1 MARLNPRQSLNVAF
15 LKIKPHRDAIEHFKT
30 HANKLLNAIKE
41 NESEEYHKNCLADF
55 LKDVY
60 YKDKHYINTKGRNDL
75 VIHNDKDA
83 ASFVGVIIEAKSPS
97 NKMEMLRCDNLNK
110 KALQEL
116 VLYYLRERITHKNTH
131 IKRLIVTNINEWFIF
146 DAQDFEKAFIEN
158 KQLVKD
164 FIDFENG
171 VSGGNKTDFFY
182 KNIAATAI
190 EKIKTEL
197 KFTYFTLSDY
207 KTVLQQDNKDSDK
220 TLIPLFKC
228 LSPEHLLKLPFSNDS
243 NSLNKDF
250 YNELL
255 HIIGLTEIK
264 AGGKKLIERKAK
276 TNRDAGSL
284 LEKSINEIES
294 LDKLRYLPNLSQ
306 YGTNKE
312 EQLFTLGLELT
323 ITWINRVLFL
333 KLLEAQ
339 LITYHQGNN
348 NYGFLNSQKITNF
361 GDLNSLF
368 FQVLACK
375 PEQRTEKMQQRFHT
389 IPYLNSSLFE
399 ATELEQKTLFIS
411 NLNSSEKLAIFPASV
426 LKTTQGKKQTGEL
439 ETLDYLFEF
448 LNAYDFASEGTE
460 DIQEENKTLIN
471 ASVLGL
477 IFEKI
482 NGYKDGSFF
491 TPSFITMY
499 MSRETLRRAV
509 VQKFNERKGWQCQTI
524 EELDDYL
531 TVKNRQEANDIINS
545 LKICDPAVGSG
556 HFLVSVLN
564 ELIAIKSELNLL
576 QDRNGKRLKEYDIK
590 IINDELII
598 TDEDGL
604 LFEYKP
610 NSPESQRVQE
620 ALFHE
625 KQTLIENCL
634 FGVDI
639 NANSVK
645 ICRLRL
651 WIELLKNTYYV
662 NDGSQARQL
671 ETLPNIDI
679 NIQCGNSLISRFAL
693 DVDLK
698 TALKKSELSIDV
710 YKKAFD
716 TYRNAKSKEEKCDME
731 QLIAKIKGDFC
742 TEIHNSD
749 PKVKKLN
756 GLKADLVILNK
767 QTSVFE
773 ESPKEKKLRKQQ
785 TEKLELAINKLNDEI
800 EDIKN
805 NKIYENAFEWRFEFP
820 EVLNDNGDFIGFD
833 VMIGNPPYIQIQK
846 FSGHGIQAAWQNQQY
861 VTFEKTGDI
870 YALFIEKGIALVKPQ
885 GLLTFITSNKW
896 MRAGYGQSLRGFL
909 AEKTQPLQLIDFGDS
924 QFFDNATTYTNILM
938 TQNEQTKVCT
948 PSIETGVQT
957 LVCAS
962 VFNACTIENDFS
974 IDVSLVDYFA
984 AHSQIMPT
992 ISQDVWVISST
1003 IEQQLKAKIEAI
1015 GTPLKDWDIA
1025 INYGIKTGFN
1035 EAFIID
1041 TETKECLCLA
1051 DSKSAEIIKPI
1062 LRGRDIKRYSAEW
1075 AGLWIIFIPWH
1086 FPLHKDTSITGV
1098 SKKAEIEFEQRYPAI
1113 YKHLSKFKIQLSA
1126 RNKAETGI
1134 RYEWYALQRCAA
1146 TYFEEFDKEKIIY
1159 PNMTSFLPFYYDNE
1173 SFFTN
1178 QKCFIITGESLK
1190 YLISFLN
1197 STLFKFAFK
1206 NKFPELMGNT
1216 YELSKIFFD
1225 KIPIPKISP
1234 DQQQPFIKLVDKIL
1248 TNKKA
1253 GNDTSALEREIDK
1266 LVYQLYGLSEEEIL
1280 IVEAGK

>member
-75 VIHNDKDA
+75 VIHNDKEA

-97 NKMEMLRCDNLNK
+97 NKTEMLHCDNINK
-110 KALQEL
+110 KAMQEL
-116 VLYYLRERITHKNTH
+116 VLYYLRERLTHKNIH
-131 IKRLIVTNINEWFIF
+131 IKHLIVTNINEWFIF
-146 DAQDFEKAFIEN
+146 DAQDFEKYFIED

-164 FIDFENG
+164 FNDFENG

-182 KNIAATAI
+182 KNIASTAI

-197 KFTYFTLSDY
+197 KFTYFTLHDY
-207 KTVLQQDNKDSDK
+207 KTALQNDNKESDK

-264 AGGKKLIERKAK
+264 IGGKKLIERKPKA
-276 TNRDAGSL
+276 NRDEGSL

-306 YGTNKE
+306 YGANKE
-312 EQLFTLGLELT
+312 EQLFTVGLELT

-339 LITYHQGNN
+339 LISYHQGDN
-348 NYGFLNSQKITNF
+348 NYAFLNSQKITNF

-375 PEQRTEKMQQRFHT
+375 PEERREKLQYFHT
-389 IPYLNSSLFE
+389 VPYLNSSLFE
-399 ATELEQKTLFIS
+399 PTELEQKTLSIS
-411 NLNSSEKLAIFPASV
+411 NLNSSEKLAIFTASV

-531 TVKNRQEANDIINS
+531 TVKDRQEANDIINS

-564 ELIAIKSELNLL
+564 EIIAIKSELKIL

-590 IINDELII
+590 IDNDELIV

-639 NANSVK
+639 NPNSVK

-651 WIELLKNTYYV
+651 WIELLKNTYYI
-662 NDGSQARQL
+662 NDGSQTRQL

-693 DVDLK
+693 DVDLQ
-698 TALKKSELSIDV
+698 TALKKSKLSIDA

-716 TYRNAKSKEEKCDME
+716 IYRNAKSKEEKREME
-731 QLIAKIKGDFC
+731 ELIAKIKGDFR

-767 QTSVFE
+767 QTSVFK
-773 ESPKEKKLRKQQ
+773 ESPTEIIQRKAKAK
-785 TEKLELAINKLNDEI
+785 KLELAINKLNDEI

-833 VMIGNPPYIQIQK
+833 VMIGNPPYVFARNSAEK
-846 FSGHGIQAAWQNQQY
+846 GITVQDKGYFYNN
-861 VTFEKTGDI
+861 FELAK
-870 YALFIEKGIALVKPQ
+870 YQVNLYPLFIEQGYNLIKSTGVFCYITPNNWLTINTNKHLRKFILEQSSVKIVN
-885 GLLTFITSNKW
+885 FYAKV
-896 MRAGYGQSLRGFL
+896 
-909 AEKTQPLQLIDFGDS
+909 
-924 QFFDNATTYTNILM
+924 FDNASVDSSIILFSKSGENKIVDLLEYTDSLTLINRSPADYFLTKKDYLINIESFKNNQSLDLIDKI
-938 TQNEQTKVCT
+938 ELV
-948 PSIETGVQT
+948 SIELIQLADIKVGLKSYQIGKGKPEQSKDIKDNRIYHAKEKLDDSYIKYFDGKDICRYKIGWSGEFLKYGCHLAEPRKDFT
-957 LVCAS
+957 LFSKKRILVRQIPAKLPYCIH
-962 VFNACTIENDFS
+962 ACLVKEIALNDLNS
-974 IDVSLVDYFA
+974 MNI
-984 AHSQIMPT
+984 
-992 ISQDVWVISST
+992 
-1003 IEQQLKAKIEAI
+1003 
-1015 GTPLKDWDIA
+1015 
-1025 INYGIKTGFN
+1025 INF
-1035 EAFIID
+1035 
-1041 TETKECLCLA
+1041 TETPELILA
-1051 DSKSAEIIKPI
+1051 VLNS
-1062 LRGRDIKRYSAEW
+1062 R
-1075 AGLWIIFIPWH
+1075 
-1086 FPLHKDTSITGV
+1086 
-1098 SKKAEIEFEQRYPAI
+1098 
-1113 YKHLSKFKIQLSA
+1113 
-1126 RNKAETGI
+1126 
-1134 RYEWYALQRCAA
+1134 
-1146 TYFEEFDKEKIIY
+1146 
-1159 PNMTSFLPFYYDNE
+1159 
-1173 SFFTN
+1173 
-1178 QKCFIITGESLK
+1178 
-1190 YLISFLN
+1190 LISYWFVHKFGKMQRGIFPQ
-1197 STLFKFAFK
+1197 FKVNELASFPMPNTFEPHRK
-1206 NKFPELMGNT
+1206 VLTNLVNK
-1216 YELSKIFFD
+1216 IC
-1225 KIPIPKISP
+1225 
-1234 DQQQPFIKLVDKIL
+1234 

-1253 GNDTSALEREIDK
+1253 GKDTSALEREIDK

-1280 IVEAGK
+1280 IVEGGK

>member
-1 MARLNPRQSLNVAF
+1 MLNKLNPRQSLNVAF

-75 VIHNDKDA
+75 VIHNDKEA
-83 ASFVGVIIEAKSPS
+83 ASFVGVIIEAKSPI
-97 NKMEMLRCDNLNK
+97 NKMEMLRCDNINK
-110 KALQEL
+110 KAMQEL
-116 VLYYLRERITHKNTH
+116 VLYYLRERLTHKNIH
-131 IKRLIVTNINEWFIF
+131 IKRLIVTNINEWFIL
-146 DAQDFEKAFIEN
+146 DAQDFEKYFIED

-182 KNIAATAI
+182 KNIASTAI

-197 KFTYFTLSDY
+197 KFTYFTLHDY
-207 KTVLQQDNKDSDK
+207 KPALQNDNKESDK

-264 AGGKKLIERKAK
+264 VGGKKLIERKPKA
-276 TNRDAGSL
+276 NRDEGSL

-306 YGTNKE
+306 YGANKE

-339 LITYHQGNN
+339 LISYHQGDN

-361 GDLNSLF
+361 GDLHSLF

-375 PEQRTEKMQQRFHT
+375 PEERREKLQNFHSV
-389 IPYLNSSLFE
+389 PYLNSSLFE
-399 ATELEQKTLFIS
+399 PTELEQKTLSIS
-411 NLNSSEKLAIFPASV
+411 NLNSSEKLAIFTTSV

-499 MSRETLRRAV
+499 MSHETLRRAV

-524 EELDDYL
+524 EEIDDYL
-531 TVKNRQEANDIINS
+531 TVKDRQEANDIINS

-564 ELIAIKSELNLL
+564 EIIAIKSELKIL
-576 QDRNGKRLKEYDIK
+576 QDRNGKRLKEYSIK
-590 IINDELII
+590 IDNDELII

-610 NSPESQRVQE
+610 NSLESQRVQE

-639 NANSVK
+639 NPNSVK

-651 WIELLKNTYYV
+651 WIELLKNTYYI
-662 NDGSQARQL
+662 NDGSQTRQL

-698 TALKKSELSIDV
+698 TALKKSKLSIDA

-716 TYRNAKSKEEKCDME
+716 TYRNAKSKEEKREME
-731 QLIAKIKGDFC
+731 DLIANIKGDFR

-767 QTSVFE
+767 QTSVFK
-773 ESPKEKKLRKQQ
+773 ESPTEIIQRKEKAK
-785 TEKLELAINKLNDEI
+785 KLELAINKLNDEI

-833 VMIGNPPYIQIQK
+833 VMIGNPPYVFARNSAEK
-846 FSGHGIQAAWQNQQY
+846 GITVQDKGYFYNN
-861 VTFEKTGDI
+861 FELAK
-870 YALFIEKGIALVKPQ
+870 YQVNLYPLFIEKGYNLIKNTGVFCYITPNNWLTINTNKYLRKFILEQSGVKIVN
-885 GLLTFITSNKW
+885 FYAKV
-896 MRAGYGQSLRGFL
+896 
-909 AEKTQPLQLIDFGDS
+909 
-924 QFFDNATTYTNILM
+924 FDNASVDSSIILFSKNGENKIVDLLEYTDSLTLINSSPADYFLTKKDYLINIESFKNNQSLDLIDKI
-938 TQNEQTKVCT
+938 ELL
-948 PSIETGVQT
+948 SIELSQLADIKVGLKSYQIGKGKPEQSKDIKDNRIYHAKEKLDDSYIKYFDGKDICRYKIGWSGEFLKYGCHLAEPRKDFT
-957 LVCAS
+957 LFSKKRILVRQIPSKLPYCIH
-962 VFNACTIENDFS
+962 ACLVKEIALNDLNS
-974 IDVSLVDYFA
+974 MNI
-984 AHSQIMPT
+984 
-992 ISQDVWVISST
+992 
-1003 IEQQLKAKIEAI
+1003 
-1015 GTPLKDWDIA
+1015 
-1025 INYGIKTGFN
+1025 INF
-1035 EAFIID
+1035 
-1041 TETKECLCLA
+1041 TETPELILA
-1051 DSKSAEIIKPI
+1051 VLNSRLISYWFVHKFGKMQ
-1062 LRGRDIKRYSAEW
+1062 RGIFPQFKVNELASFPMPKTFEPHRDE
-1075 AGLWIIFIPWH
+1075 LVN
-1086 FPLHKDTSITGV
+1086 LV
-1098 SKKAEIEFEQRYPAI
+1098 
-1113 YKHLSKFKIQLSA
+1113 
-1126 RNKAETGI
+1126 N
-1134 RYEWYALQRCAA
+1134 
-1146 TYFEEFDKEKIIY
+1146 KII
-1159 PNMTSFLPFYYDNE
+1159 T
-1173 SFFTN
+1173 
-1178 QKCFIITGESLK
+1178 
-1190 YLISFLN
+1190 
-1197 STLFKFAFK
+1197 
-1206 NKFPELMGNT
+1206 
-1216 YELSKIFFD
+1216 D
-1225 KIPIPKISP
+1225 KK
-1234 DQQQPFIKLVDKIL
+1234 
-1248 TNKKA
+1248 T

-1266 LVYQLYGLSEEEIL
+1266 LVYALYRLTEDEIL
-1280 IVEAGK
+1280 IVEGK

>member
-1 MARLNPRQSLNVAF
+1 MLNKLNPRQSLNVAF

-41 NESEEYHKNCLADF
+41 NESEEYHKNCLTDF

-83 ASFVGVIIEAKSPS
+83 ASSVGVIIEAKSPI
-97 NKMEMLRCDNLNK
+97 NKMEMLRCDNINK
-110 KALQEL
+110 KAMQEL
-116 VLYYLRERITHKNTH
+116 VLYYLRERLTHKNIH
-131 IKRLIVTNINEWFIF
+131 IKRLIATNINEWFIF
-146 DAQDFEKAFIEN
+146 DAQDFEKYFIED

-182 KNIAATAI
+182 KNSASTAI

-197 KFTYFTLSDY
+197 KFTYFTLHDY
-207 KTVLQQDNKDSDK
+207 KTALQNDNKESDK

-264 AGGKKLIERKAK
+264 VGGKKLIERKSKA
-276 TNRDAGSL
+276 NRDEGSL

-294 LDKLRYLPNLSQ
+294 LDKLRYLPNLNQ
-306 YGTNKE
+306 YGANKE
-312 EQLFTLGLELT
+312 EQLFTIGLELT

-339 LITYHQGNN
+339 LISYHQGDN

-375 PEQRTEKMQQRFHT
+375 PEERREKLQHFHT
-389 IPYLNSSLFE
+389 VPYLNSSLFE
-399 ATELEQKTLFIS
+399 PTELEQKTLSIS
-411 NLNSSEKLAIFPASV
+411 NLNSSEKLAIFTASV

-509 VQKFNERKGWQCQTI
+509 VQKFNESKGWQCQTI
-524 EELDDYL
+524 AELDDYID
-531 TVKNRQEANDIINS
+531 VKDRQEANDIINS

-564 ELIAIKSELNLL
+564 EIIAIKSELKLL
-576 QDRNGKRLKEYDIK
+576 QDCNGKRLKEYDIK

-610 NSPESQRVQE
+610 NSAESQRVQE

-639 NANSVK
+639 NPNSVK

-651 WIELLKNTYYV
+651 WIELLKNTYYI
-662 NDGSQARQL
+662 NDGSQFRQL

-693 DVDLK
+693 DVGLK
-698 TALKKSELSIDV
+698 TALKKSKPSIDA

-716 TYRNAKSKEEKCDME
+716 TYRNAKSKEEKREME
-731 QLIAKIKGDFC
+731 QLIAKIKGDFR

-749 PKVKKLN
+749 PKVKRLN
-756 GLKADLVILNK
+756 SLQGDLVILNK

-820 EVLNDNGDFIGFD
+820 EVLNDKGDFIGFD

-846 FSGHGIQAAWQNQQY
+846 FSGNGIQAAWQNQQY

-896 MRAGYGQSLRGFL
+896 MRAGYGQSLRQFL

-924 QFFDNATTYTNILM
+924 QLFDNATTYTNILI
-938 TQNEQTKVCT
+938 TQN
-948 PSIETGVQT
+948 GVQDLSWT
-957 LVCAS
+957 PE
-962 VFNACTIENDFS
+962 FNACSIQNDFS
-974 IDVSLVDYFA
+974 VDINLADYFFT
-984 AHSQIMPT
+984 HSQCMPK
-992 ISQDVWVISST
+992 ISSEVWVISST

-1015 GTPLKDWDIA
+1015 GTPLKDWDIN

-1041 TETKECLCLA
+1041 TETKERLCLI
-1051 DSKSAEIIKPI
+1051 DPKSAEIIKPI
-1062 LRGRDIKRYSAEW
+1062 LRGRDIKRYSVEW

-1086 FPLHKDTSITGV
+1086 FPLHEDSSIMGV
-1098 SKKAEIEFEQRYPAI
+1098 SEKAESEFEKQYPAI
-1113 YKHLSKFKIQLSA
+1113 YQHLTVFKKQLSA

-1146 TYFEEFDKEKIIY
+1146 TYWQEFEKEKIIY
-1159 PNMTSFLPFYYDNE
+1159 AEIVFDSAFYFDTSNMYAE
-1173 SFFTN
+1173 ATN
-1178 QKCFIITGESLK
+1178 FILTGENLK
-1190 YLISFLN
+1190 YLIALLN
-1197 STLFKFAFK
+1197 SKLLTFVFKSFYAGGD
-1206 NKFPELMGNT
+1206 LRGNT
-1216 YELSKIFFD
+1216 FRYKKAFLD
-1225 KIPIPKISP
+1225 KLPILKISEKK
-1234 DQQQPFIKLVDKIL
+1234 QQPFINLVDKIL
-1248 TNKKA
+1248 ANKKA
-1253 GNDTSALEREIDK
+1253 GNNTSALEREIDK

-1280 IVEAGK
+1280 IVEGGK

>member
-1 MARLNPRQSLNVAF
+1 
-15 LKIKPHRDAIEHFKT
+15 
-30 HANKLLNAIKE
+30 
-41 NESEEYHKNCLADF
+41 
-55 LKDVY
+55 
-60 YKDKHYINTKGRNDL
+60 
-75 VIHNDKDA
+75 
-83 ASFVGVIIEAKSPS
+83 
-97 NKMEMLRCDNLNK
+97 MEMLHCDNINK
-110 KALQEL
+110 KAMQEL
-116 VLYYLRERITHKNTH
+116 VLYYLRERLTHKNIH
-131 IKRLIVTNINEWFIF
+131 IKRLIATNINEWFIF
-146 DAQDFEKAFIEN
+146 DAQDFEKYFIED
-158 KQLVKD
+158 KQLVKN

-182 KNIAATAI
+182 KNIVSTAI

-197 KFTYFTLSDY
+197 KFTYFTLHDY
-207 KTVLQQDNKDSDK
+207 KTALQNDNKESDK

-264 AGGKKLIERKAK
+264 VGGKKLIERKPKA
-276 TNRDAGSL
+276 NRNEGSL

-306 YGTNKE
+306 YGANTE

-339 LITYHQGNN
+339 LISYHQGDN
-348 NYGFLNSQKITNF
+348 NYAFLNSQKITNF

-375 PEQRTEKMQQRFHT
+375 PEERREKLQHFHT
-389 IPYLNSSLFE
+389 VPYLNSSLFE
-399 ATELEQKTLFIS
+399 PTELEQKTLSIS
-411 NLNSSEKLAIFPASV
+411 NLNSSEKLAIFTASV

-531 TVKNRQEANDIINS
+531 TVKDRQEANDIINS

-564 ELIAIKSELNLL
+564 EIIAIKSELKLL

-590 IINDELII
+590 IINDELIV

-651 WIELLKNTYYV
+651 WIELLKNTYYI
-662 NDGSQARQL
+662 NDGSQTRQL

-679 NIQCGNSLISRFAL
+679 NIQCGNSLISRFTL

-698 TALKKSELSIDV
+698 IALKTSKIKIND

-716 TYRNAKSKEEKCDME
+716 TYRNAKSKEEKREME
-731 QLIAKIKGDFC
+731 ELIAKIKGDFR
-742 TEIHNSD
+742 TGIYDNSSE
-749 PKVKKLN
+749 VKKLK
-756 GLKADLVILNK
+756 GLVAQLDSLKNLSLI
-767 QTSVFE
+767 E
-773 ESPKEKKLRKQQ
+773 ETAKEKKDKAKQK
-785 TEKLELAINKLNDEI
+785 EKLELAINKIKDEI

-820 EVLNDNGDFIGFD
+820 EVLNDEGDFIGFD

-846 FSGHGIQAAWQNQQY
+846 FSGHGLQAAWQNQQY

-924 QFFDNATTYTNILM
+924 QFFDNATTYTNILI
-938 TQNEQTKVCT
+938 TQ
-948 PSIETGVQT
+948 SGVQDKSW
-957 LVCAS
+957 AS
-962 VFNACTIENDFS
+962 ETTNIEAQDLSWTPEFNACAIQNDFS
-974 IDVSLVDYFA
+974 VDVNLADYFA
-984 AHSQIMPT
+984 AHSQIIPN

-1015 GTPLKDWDIA
+1015 GTPLKDWDVNI
-1025 INYGIKTGFN
+1025 YRGILTGFN

-1041 TETKECLCLA
+1041 TETKERLCLT
-1051 DSKSAEIIKPI
+1051 DSKLVELIKPI
-1062 LRGRDIKRYSAEW
+1062 LRGRDIKRYSEEW

-1098 SKKAEIEFEQRYPAI
+1098 SEKAESEFKQRYPAI
-1113 YKHLSKFKIQLSA
+1113 YQHLSKFKIQLSA

-1159 PNMTSFLPFYYDNE
+1159 PNMTSSLPFCYDENG
-1173 SFFTN
+1173 FFGN
-1178 QKCFIITGESLK
+1178 DKSFIITGESLK
-1190 YLISFLN
+1190 YLTAFLN
-1197 STLFKFAFK
+1197 SRLFIFAFK
-1206 NKFPELMGNT
+1206 EKFPELMGKT
-1216 YELSKIFFD
+1216 YELRKVFFD
-1225 KIPIPKISP
+1225 KLPIPKLSEK
-1234 DQQQPFIKLVDKIL
+1234 QQKPFIKLVDKIL

-1253 GNDTSALEREIDK
+1253 GKDTSALEREIDK

-1280 IVEAGK
+1280 IVEGGK

>member
-1 MARLNPRQSLNVAF
+1 MLNKLNPRQSLNYAF

-30 HANKLLNAIKE
+30 HANKLLNAIKD

-83 ASFVGVIIEAKSPS
+83 NSSVGVIIEAKSPT

-110 KALQEL
+110 KAMQEL
-116 VLYYLRERITHKNTH
+116 VLYYLRERITHKNIH

-146 DAQDFEKAFIEN
+146 DAQDFEKSFVED

-164 FIDFENG
+164 FINFENG

-197 KFTYFTLSDY
+197 KFTYFTLHDY
-207 KTVLQQDNKDSDK
+207 KTALQHDNKESDK

-264 AGGKKLIERKAK
+264 VGGKKLIERKQK
-276 TNRDAGSL
+276 SNRNEGSL

-294 LDKLRYLPNLSQ
+294 LDKLRYLPNRSQ
-306 YGTNKE
+306 YGANKE

-339 LITYHQGNN
+339 LITYHQGDND
-348 NYGFLNSQKITNF
+348 YAFLNSQKITNF

-375 PEQRTEKMQQRFHT
+375 PEERREKLQHFHT
-389 IPYLNSSLFE
+389 VPYLNSSLFE
-399 ATELEQKTLFIS
+399 PTELEQKTLSIS
-411 NLNSSEKLAIFPASV
+411 NLNSSEKLAIFTASV

-439 ETLDYLFEF
+439 DTLDYLFEF

-482 NGYKDGSFF
+482 NGYKDGS
-491 TPSFITMY
+491 MY

-509 VQKFNERKGWQCQTI
+509 VQKFNERKGWQCQTV
-524 EELDDYL
+524 EELDDYID
-531 TVKNRQEANDIINS
+531 VKDRQEANDIINS

-564 ELIAIKSELNLL
+564 EIIAIKSELKIL
-576 QDRNGKRLKEYDIK
+576 QDRNGKRLKEYEIN
-590 IINDELII
+590 IVNDELII

-639 NANSVK
+639 NPNSVK

-651 WIELLKNTYYV
+651 WIELLKNTYYI
-662 NDGSQARQL
+662 NDGSQVRQL

-698 TALKKSELSIDV
+698 IALKTSKIKIND

-716 TYRNAKSKEEKCDME
+716 TYRNAKSKEEKREME
-731 QLIAKIKGDFC
+731 EFIAKIKGDFR
-742 TEIHNSD
+742 TGIYDNSSE
-749 PKVKKLN
+749 VKKL
-756 GLKADLVILNK
+756 KDLVAQRDSLKNL
-767 QTSVFE
+767 SLFE
-773 ESPKEKKLRKQQ
+773 ETAKEKKDKEKKM
-785 TEKLELAINKLNDEI
+785 EKLELAINKIKDEI

-820 EVLNDNGDFIGFD
+820 EVLNEDGDFIGFD
-833 VMIGNPPYIQIQK
+833 VMIGNPPYGVSYSAEHKKHFKANYVSVKTIKSIQK
-846 FSGHGIQAAWQNQQY
+846 GSLD
-861 VTFEKTGDI
+861 TF
-870 YALFIEKGIALVKPQ
+870 ALFIEQ
-885 GLLTFITSNKW
+885 GFNWLKTNGNLNYIVPMAITSSDA
-896 MRAGYGQSLRGFL
+896 MTGLHALL
-909 AEKTQPLQLIDFGDS
+909 EKNCKIISVSSYSNRPKQV
-924 QFFDNATTYTNILM
+924 FDNACIRTSILSFTKTNTKNEHIFTTRMIRRRKTDELGELIENLKFIDSRSVKLKGRYAKISTKLELDILQKLFSNGNPLIEFYDIISENKIYYRTSGGRYFNVITNYQTGSTQEKSIHVKKELTDFIGAVLSSNLFYFYQQVYSDGLHIKQFEIDTFSIPTVTQEIAEKIGLAYSDYLIDIETNII
-938 TQNEQTKVCT
+938 NHQT
-948 PSIETGVQT
+948 
-957 LVCAS
+957 AS
-962 VFNACTIENDFS
+962 YSN
-974 IDVSLVDYFA
+974 
-984 AHSQIMPT
+984 
-992 ISQDVWVISST
+992 IS
-1003 IEQQLKAKIEAI
+1003 EFKEYKI
-1015 GTPLKDWDIA
+1015 
-1025 INYGIKTGFN
+1025 N
-1035 EAFIID
+1035 
-1041 TETKECLCLA
+1041 
-1051 DSKSAEIIKPI
+1051 KS
-1062 LRGRDIKRYSAEW
+1062 
-1075 AGLWIIFIPWH
+1075 
-1086 FPLHKDTSITGV
+1086 
-1098 SKKAEIEFEQRYPAI
+1098 
-1113 YKHLSKFKIQLSA
+1113 KHLI
-1126 RNKAETGI
+1126 
-1134 RYEWYALQRCAA
+1134 
-1146 TYFEEFDKEKIIY
+1146 
-1159 PNMTSFLPFYYDNE
+1159 
-1173 SFFTN
+1173 
-1178 QKCFIITGESLK
+1178 
-1190 YLISFLN
+1190 
-1197 STLFKFAFK
+1197 
-1206 NKFPELMGNT
+1206 
-1216 YELSKIFFD
+1216 
-1225 KIPIPKISP
+1225 
-1234 DQQQPFIKLVDKIL
+1234 
-1248 TNKKA
+1248 
-1253 GNDTSALEREIDK
+1253 
-1266 LVYQLYGLSEEEIL
+1266 
-1280 IVEAGK
+1280 